1 MSKFLKVLEKRTKS
15 SLGTIG
21 FGSSISEG
29 SRSTMAL
36 VGLISSQ
43 SAKNLKLASQPGLD
57 AVLLHVDKPGPG
69 LGKTVEALAGKPLG
83 IRTGVLS
90 KEESSRL
97 VKVGCDFFVHTLAKT
112 HLDALYEGE
121 AGYILGVDGDISEQ
135 ALRALDVLPVD
146 AVCVSLANVG
156 SPLSLC
162 HLADIVSI
170 RIMFEKFLIVE
181 IPKNV
186 SAKEIEILRDS
197 GVDGLVVDIT
207 NSDKRSISSLQKI
220 LNSLP
225 RQKYQRRNGNSG
237 TISLTGRS
245 AGDFN

>member
-1 MSKFLKVLEKRTKS
+1 MSKFLKVLEKKTKS
-15 SLGTIG
+15 SPGPIG
-21 FGSSISEG
+21 FGSSISEE

-36 VGLISSQ
+36 VGLISSL
-43 SAKNLKLASQPGLD
+43 SAKNLKLACQPGLD
-57 AVLLHVDKPGPG
+57 AVLLQVDKPGPG
-69 LGKTVEALAGKPLG
+69 LAKTVEALSGKPLG

-90 KEESSRL
+90 KEESSHL
-97 VKVGCDFFVHTLAKT
+97 VKIGCDFFIHTLAKT
-112 HLDALYEGE
+112 HVDALYEGE
-121 AGYILGVDGDISEQ
+121 TGYILKVDGDIAEQ
-135 ALRALDVLPVD
+135 ALRALNLLPVD
-146 AVCVSLANVG
+146 AVFVSLSNVG
-156 SPLSLC
+156 SPLTLC

-181 IPKNV
+181 IPRTV

-207 NSDKRSISSLQKI
+207 NSDERSISSLQKI
-220 LNSLP
+220 LNTLP

-237 TISLTGRS
+237 TVSLAGRP

>member
-29 SRSTMAL
+29 PRSTMAL

-69 LGKTVEALAGKPLG
+69 LGKTVKALAGKPLG

-207 NSDKRSISSLQKI
+207 NSDERSISSLQKI

-225 RQKYQRRNGNSG
+225 RPKYQRRNGNSG
-237 TISLTGRS
+237 TTSLTGRS